1 MHGYRHGR
9 STETALL
16 TMYDRWV
23 KSAAAG
29 ELSGAVFLDLSA
41 AFDLV
46 DHTILVQ
53 KLKMYGLDDDSL
65 EWVSTYLN
73 QRYQAV
79 WLDHVLSDF
88 IEVKTGVPQGS
99 NLGP

>member
-65 EWVSTYLN
+65 EYIPES
-73 QRYQAV
+73 
-79 WLDHVLSDF
+79 
-88 IEVKTGVPQGS
+88 KVPS
-99 NLGP
+99 CLARSCIVRFY